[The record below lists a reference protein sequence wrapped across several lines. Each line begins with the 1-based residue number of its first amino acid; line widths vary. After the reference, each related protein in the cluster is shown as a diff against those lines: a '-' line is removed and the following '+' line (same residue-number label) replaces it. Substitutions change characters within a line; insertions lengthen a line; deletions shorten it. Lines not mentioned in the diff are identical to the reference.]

1 MDQNTIQIWGVAGTW
16 VVGIGIVSAVVLS
29 LWFAYNQGNVKLK
42 VTAGLRLL
50 ITTGSKSQL
59 EYCTIKVVNIGDRPL
74 NINSVGWETGWFKNK
89 KYFIRLFGNP
99 GFDDV
104 PKVLHEG
111 QVANFMVPL
120 CLKGYNEDWIV
131 RFPKSLVVDKGKRCR
146 IKRLKVFVG
155 TSVGKMF
162 RSRVEG
168 NLVEK
173 LLGSYEA
180 IEAN

>member
-1 MDQNTIQIWGVAGTW
+1 MHQNTIQIWGVVGTW
-16 VVGIGIVSAVVLS
+16 GVGIGTVSAVVLS

-50 ITTGSKSQL
+50 ITKGSKSQL
-59 EYCTIKVVNIGDRPL
+59 EYCAIKVVNIGAGPL

-89 KYFIRLFGNP
+89 KYFIQLFYTP

-111 QVANFMVPL
+111 QVANFMIPL

-131 RFPKSLVVDKGKRCR
+131 RFPKSLAGNKGKTGR
-146 IKRLKVFVG
+146 IKRLKIVVG
-155 TSVGKMF
+155 TSVGQMF

-173 LLGSYEA
+173 LLE
-180 IEAN
+180 